1 MDMEFID
8 KLREKPAVQKIEK
21 FFPAIAFLGGFTWDS
36 ITLGQMVYGTDILI
50 LLAYYMGALI
60 LVILLSA
67 KLEHPEGWTK
77 ERLQALA
84 KAQQKPVA
92 APKQA
97 SAMVQQPAK
106 PVETAIQPQAKTIV
120 DEEATPKAPER
131 APEIDASEKNSD
143 DKPIIEESRFKRAAN
158 FIAQKT
164 ADRAKDIAS
173 RAANEAK
180 EAAAKAAQ
188 EAKEAAALASAKA
201 KEAANRAANEAKDA
215 AVKAKGAASKFAK
228 NVGYESTAIPENAIV
243 VHHRF
248 LDREWSEA
256 WKQRFTWAVQF
267 CFGGL
272 FSALVVCY
280 FKSSGSLASLLLV
293 ILLAILLV
301 GNEFLQKKYESF
313 GVSLAF
319 FCLLGTMFMNFAI
332 PHLVHHIG
340 FIWFF
345 LSTLLSFGMCIFI
358 WKISHRK
365 KTILI
370 APAII
375 SILLVVAYIMNW
387 VPPVPLVLKQKIACQ
402 NFDKASYSCDIDD
415 PNILQSIG
423 LQIPSVHK
431 VDSSEVYFLASVY
444 APAKL
449 KAELEYLWYY
459 QDPKTSKYKLTDRIS
474 SGRMMINGGRESGF
488 RTYTRKKNIPAGKYR
503 VEVAYKNGAVIG
515 SGTFEVFNEA
525 PKDGF
530 VRDTL
535 R

>member
-1 MDMEFID
+1 MEFVN
-8 KLREKPAVQKIEK
+8 KLREKPAVKKIEK
-21 FFPAIAFLGGFTWDS
+21 FFPAIAFLGGFAWDS
-36 ITLGQMVYGTDILI
+36 ITLGQMVYGSDILI
-50 LLAYYMGALI
+50 LLAYYTGALI

-67 KLEHPEGWTK
+67 QLEHPEGWTT

-84 KAQQKPVA
+84 EAQAKSKQNTSA
-92 APKQA
+92 ATTPPKTHA
-97 SAMVQQPAK
+97 
-106 PVETAIQPQAKTIV
+106 PVETAV
-120 DEEATPKAPER
+120 
-131 APEIDASEKNSD
+131 
-143 DKPIIEESRFKRAAN
+143 ESKFK
-158 FIAQKT
+158 K
-164 ADRAKDIAS
+164 
-173 RAANEAK
+173 
-180 EAAAKAAQ
+180 
-188 EAKEAAALASAKA
+188 AAALLAEKAPAKA
-201 KEAANRAANEAKDA
+201 IEAANRAAQEAKDAAAKASAQAKDA
-215 AVKAKGAASKFAK
+215 AVKAKDAASKFAK

-243 VHHRF
+243 VRHRF
-248 LDREWSEA
+248 LDREWSET

-280 FKSSGSLASLLLV
+280 FKSSGSLASFLLV

-332 PHLVHHIG
+332 PHLVHRIG

-345 LSTLLSFGMCIFI
+345 LSTLLSFGMCMFI

-365 KTILI
+365 KSILV
-370 APAII
+370 APALI

-402 NFDKASYSCDIDD
+402 NFDKATYTCDIDD
-415 PNILQSIG
+415 PNIFQSIG

-431 VDSSEVYFLASVY
+431 VDSSEVYFLASIY

-459 QDPKTSKYKLTDRIS
+459 QDPQTGKYKLTDRIS
-474 SGRMMINGGRESGF
+474 SGRMTLNGGRESGF
-488 RTYTRKKNIPAGKYR
+488 RTFTRKKNTPPGKYR

-515 SGTFEVFNEA
+515 SGTFEVFGE
-525 PKDGF
+525 PPEDGF

>member
-1 MDMEFID
+1 MQFVE
-8 KLREKPAVQKIEK
+8 KLREKPAVQKLEK
-21 FFPAIAFLGGFTWDS
+21 FFPAIAFLGGFAWDS

-50 LLAYYMGALI
+50 LLAYYTGALI

-67 KLEHPEGWTK
+67 QLEHPEGWTK

-84 KAQQKPVA
+84 KAQAKPKPAAV
-92 APKQA
+92 APKA
-97 SAMVQQPAK
+97 TKVAPSPAEEKSESAE
-106 PVETAIQPQAKTIV
+106 PV
-120 DEEATPKAPER
+120 
-131 APEIDASEKNSD
+131 SEDSVSENPDVK
-143 DKPIIEESRFKRAAN
+143 IEESRFRRAAA
-158 FIAQKT
+158 FIAEKT
-164 ADRAKDIAS
+164 PARAKEAAN
-173 RAANEAK
+173 RAALEAK
-180 EAAAKAAQ
+180 EATAK
-188 EAKEAAALASAKA
+188 AAALASAKA
-201 KEAANRAANEAKDA
+201 KEAANRAAIEAKDA
-215 AVKAKGAASKFAK
+215 AVKAKGAATKFAK

-243 VHHRF
+243 VRHRF
-248 LDREWSEA
+248 LDREWSET

-267 CFGGL
+267 FFGGL

-280 FKSSGSLASLLLV
+280 FKSSGSLASFLLV

-332 PHLVHHIG
+332 PHLVHRIG
-340 FIWFF
+340 FIWF
-345 LSTLLSFGMCIFI
+345 LISTVLSFGLCLFI

-365 KTILI
+365 KSILV
-370 APAII
+370 APALI
-375 SILLVVAYIMNW
+375 SIFLIVAYIMNW

-402 NFDKASYSCDIDD
+402 NFDKASYSCDVDD
-415 PNILQSIG
+415 PSLLQMIG
-423 LQIPSVHK
+423 LKIPSVHR
-431 VDSSEVYFLASVY
+431 VDSSEVYFLTSVY

-459 QDPKTSKYKLTDRIS
+459 QDPKTGKYMLTDRIS

-488 RTYTRKKNIPAGKYR
+488 RTFTRKKNTPPGKYR
-503 VEVAYKNGAVIG
+503 VEIAYKNGAVIG
-515 SGTFEVFNEA
+515 SGTFEVFGE
-525 PKDGF
+525 PPEDGF

>member
-1 MDMEFID
+1 MDMQFID

-50 LLAYYMGALI
+50 LLAYYTGALI

-67 KLEHPEGWTK
+67 QLEHPEGWTK

-84 KAQQKPVA
+84 KAQQKPAPAQKQTA
-92 APKQA
+92 A
-97 SAMVQQPAK
+97 PAK
-106 PVETAIQPQAKTIV
+106 PAEHPAKPAESVVENSVT
-120 DEEATPKAPER
+120 EESVAE
-131 APEIDASEKNSD
+131 PEIKT
-143 DKPIIEESRFKRAAN
+143 EESRFRRAAN

-164 ADRAKDIAS
+164 PTR
-173 RAANEAK
+173 AK
-180 EAAAKAAQ
+180 EAANRAAQ
-188 EAKEAAALASAKA
+188 EAKEATAKAAAIASAKA

-365 KTILI
+365 KTILV

>member
-1 MDMEFID
+1 MEFVN
-8 KLREKPAVQKIEK
+8 KLREKPAVQKLEK
-21 FFPAIAFLGGFTWDS
+21 FFPAIAFLGGFAWDS
-36 ITLGQMVYGTDILI
+36 ITLGQMVYGSDILI
-50 LLAYYMGALI
+50 LLAYYTGALI
-60 LVILLSA
+60 LVLLLSA
-67 KLEHPEGWTK
+67 QLEHPEGWTP

-84 KAQQKPVA
+84 SAQAKSKP
-92 APKQA
+92 APKA
-97 SAMVQQPAK
+97 TPAPKAAK
-106 PVETAIQPQAKTIV
+106 PAESVIEKTVENTIDESTIAESSDESAIKT
-120 DEEATPKAPER
+120 
-131 APEIDASEKNSD
+131 
-143 DKPIIEESRFKRAAN
+143 EESRFRRAAN

-164 ADRAKDIAS
+164 PARAKEAAN
-173 RAANEAK
+173 RAALEAK
-180 EAAAKAAQ
+180 EATAK
-188 EAKEAAALASAKA
+188 AAALASAKA
-201 KEAANRAANEAKDA
+201 KEAANRAAIEAKDA
-215 AVKAKGAASKFAK
+215 AVKAKGAASKLAK

-243 VHHRF
+243 VRHRF
-248 LDREWSEA
+248 LDREWSET

-280 FKSSGSLASLLLV
+280 FKSSGSLASFLLV

-313 GVSLAF
+313 GISLAF

-332 PHLVHHIG
+332 PHLVHRIG

-345 LSTLLSFGMCIFI
+345 LSTLLSFGMCVFI

-365 KTILI
+365 KSILV
-370 APAII
+370 APALI

-402 NFDKASYSCDIDD
+402 NFDKASFSCDIDD
-415 PNILQSIG
+415 PSFLQMVG
-423 LQIPSVHK
+423 LKIPSVHH
-431 VDSSEVYFLASVY
+431 VDSSDVYFLASVY

-459 QDPKTSKYKLTDRIS
+459 QNPSTGKYSLIDRIS
-474 SGRMMINGGRESGF
+474 SSRMTINGGRESGF
-488 RTYTRKKNIPAGKYR
+488 RTFTRKKNVPPGKYR

-515 SGTFEVFNEA
+515 SGTFEVFDGASE
-525 PKDGF
+525 DGF

>member
-1 MDMEFID
+1 MEFVN
-8 KLREKPAVQKIEK
+8 KLREKPAVKKIEK
-21 FFPAIAFLGGFTWDS
+21 FFPAIAFLGGFAWDS
-36 ITLGQMVYGTDILI
+36 ITLGQMVYGSDILI
-50 LLAYYMGALI
+50 LLAYYTGALI

-67 KLEHPEGWTK
+67 QLEHPEGWTT

-84 KAQQKPVA
+84 EAQAK
-92 APKQA
+92 PKQNTS
-97 SAMVQQPAK
+97 SATTPPKTHAPA
-106 PVETAIQPQAKTIV
+106 ETAV
-120 DEEATPKAPER
+120 
-131 APEIDASEKNSD
+131 
-143 DKPIIEESRFKRAAN
+143 ESKFK
-158 FIAQKT
+158 K
-164 ADRAKDIAS
+164 
-173 RAANEAK
+173 
-180 EAAAKAAQ
+180 
-188 EAKEAAALASAKA
+188 AAALLAEKAPAKA
-201 KEAANRAANEAKDA
+201 IEAANRAAQEAKDAAAKASAQAKDA
-215 AVKAKGAASKFAK
+215 AVKAKDAASKFAK

-243 VHHRF
+243 VRHRF
-248 LDREWSEA
+248 LDREWSET

-280 FKSSGSLASLLLV
+280 FKSSGSLASFLLV

-332 PHLVHHIG
+332 PHLVHRIG

-345 LSTLLSFGMCIFI
+345 LSTLLSFGMCMFI

-365 KTILI
+365 KSILV
-370 APAII
+370 APALI

-402 NFDKASYSCDIDD
+402 NFDKATYTCDIDD
-415 PNILQSIG
+415 PNIFQSIG

-431 VDSSEVYFLASVY
+431 VDSSEVYFLASIY

-459 QDPKTSKYKLTDRIS
+459 QDPQTGKYKLTDRIS
-474 SGRMMINGGRESGF
+474 SGRMTLNGGRESGF
-488 RTYTRKKNIPAGKYR
+488 RTFTRKKNTPPGKYR

-515 SGTFEVFNEA
+515 SGIFEVFGE
-525 PKDGF
+525 PPEGGF

>member
-1 MDMEFID
+1 MEFVN
-8 KLREKPAVQKIEK
+8 KLREKPAVKKIEK
-21 FFPAIAFLGGFTWDS
+21 FFPAIAFLGGFAWDS
-36 ITLGQMVYGTDILI
+36 ITLGQMVYGSDILI
-50 LLAYYMGALI
+50 LLAYYTGALI
-60 LVILLSA
+60 LVIMLSA
-67 KLEHPEGWTK
+67 QLEHPEGWTK

-84 KAQQKPVA
+84 EAQAK
-92 APKQA
+92 PKQNTS
-97 SAMVQQPAK
+97 SATTPPKTHAPA
-106 PVETAIQPQAKTIV
+106 ETAV
-120 DEEATPKAPER
+120 
-131 APEIDASEKNSD
+131 
-143 DKPIIEESRFKRAAN
+143 ESKFK
-158 FIAQKT
+158 K
-164 ADRAKDIAS
+164 
-173 RAANEAK
+173 
-180 EAAAKAAQ
+180 
-188 EAKEAAALASAKA
+188 AAALLAEKAPAKA
-201 KEAANRAANEAKDA
+201 IEAANRAAQEAKDAAAKASAQAKDA
-215 AVKAKGAASKFAK
+215 AVKAKDAASKFAK

-243 VHHRF
+243 VRHRF
-248 LDREWSEA
+248 LDREWSET

-280 FKSSGSLASLLLV
+280 FKSSGSLASFLLV

-332 PHLVHHIG
+332 PHLVHRIG

-345 LSTLLSFGMCIFI
+345 LSTLLSFGMCMFI

-365 KTILI
+365 KSILV
-370 APAII
+370 APALI

-402 NFDKASYSCDIDD
+402 NFDKATYTCDIDD
-415 PNILQSIG
+415 PNIFQSIG

-431 VDSSEVYFLASVY
+431 VDSSEVYFLASIY

-459 QDPKTSKYKLTDRIS
+459 QDPQTGKYKLTDRIS
-474 SGRMMINGGRESGF
+474 SGRMTLNGGRESGF
-488 RTYTRKKNIPAGKYR
+488 RTFTRKKNTPPGKYR

-515 SGTFEVFNEA
+515 SGTFEVFGE
-525 PKDGF
+525 PPEDGF

>member
-1 MDMEFID
+1 MQFVE
-8 KLREKPAVQKIEK
+8 KLREKPAVQKLEK
-21 FFPAIAFLGGFTWDS
+21 FFPAIAFLGGFAWDS

-50 LLAYYMGALI
+50 LLAYYTGALI

-67 KLEHPEGWTK
+67 QLEHPEGWTT

-84 KAQQKPVA
+84 KAQAKPKPAAV
-92 APKQA
+92 APKA
-97 SAMVQQPAK
+97 AK
-106 PVETAIQPQAKTIV
+106 VAPSPTDEKSEAAEPV
-120 DEEATPKAPER
+120 
-131 APEIDASEKNSD
+131 SEDSVSENPDVK
-143 DKPIIEESRFKRAAN
+143 IEESRFRRAAA
-158 FIAQKT
+158 FIAKKT
-164 ADRAKDIAS
+164 PARAKEAAN
-173 RAANEAK
+173 RAALEAK
-180 EAAAKAAQ
+180 EATAK
-188 EAKEAAALASAKA
+188 AAALASAKA
-201 KEAANRAANEAKDA
+201 KEAASRAAIEAKDA
-215 AVKAKGAASKFAK
+215 AVKAKGAATKFAK

-243 VHHRF
+243 VRHRF
-248 LDREWSEA
+248 LDREWSET

-267 CFGGL
+267 FFGGL

-280 FKSSGSLASLLLV
+280 FKSSGSLASFLLV

-332 PHLVHHIG
+332 PHLVHRIG
-340 FIWFF
+340 FIWF
-345 LSTLLSFGMCIFI
+345 LISTVLSFGLCLFI

-365 KTILI
+365 KSILV
-370 APAII
+370 APALI
-375 SILLVVAYIMNW
+375 SIFLIVAYIMNW

-402 NFDKASYSCDIDD
+402 NFDKASYSCDVDD
-415 PNILQSIG
+415 PSLLQMIG
-423 LQIPSVHK
+423 LKIPSVHR
-431 VDSSEVYFLASVY
+431 VDSSEVYFLTSVY

-459 QDPKTSKYKLTDRIS
+459 QDPKTGKYMLTDRIS

-488 RTYTRKKNIPAGKYR
+488 RTFTRKKNTPPGKYR
-503 VEVAYKNGAVIG
+503 VEIAYKNGAVIG
-515 SGTFEVFNEA
+515 SGTFEVFGE
-525 PKDGF
+525 PPEDGF

>member
-1 MDMEFID
+1 
-8 KLREKPAVQKIEK
+8 
-21 FFPAIAFLGGFTWDS
+21 
-36 ITLGQMVYGTDILI
+36 MVYGSDILI
-50 LLAYYMGALI
+50 LLAYYTGALI

-67 KLEHPEGWTK
+67 QLEHPEGWTK

-84 KAQQKPVA
+84 EAQAK
-92 APKQA
+92 PKQNTS
-97 SAMVQQPAK
+97 SATTPPKTHA
-106 PVETAIQPQAKTIV
+106 PEETAV
-120 DEEATPKAPER
+120 
-131 APEIDASEKNSD
+131 
-143 DKPIIEESRFKRAAN
+143 ESKFK
-158 FIAQKT
+158 K
-164 ADRAKDIAS
+164 
-173 RAANEAK
+173 
-180 EAAAKAAQ
+180 
-188 EAKEAAALASAKA
+188 AAALLAEKAPAKA
-201 KEAANRAANEAKDA
+201 IEAANRAAQEAKDAAAKASAQAKDA
-215 AVKAKGAASKFAK
+215 AVKAKDAASKFAK

-243 VHHRF
+243 VRHRF
-248 LDREWSEA
+248 LDREWSET

-280 FKSSGSLASLLLV
+280 FKSSGSLASFLLV

-332 PHLVHHIG
+332 PHLVHRIG

-345 LSTLLSFGMCIFI
+345 LSTLLSFGMCMFI

-365 KTILI
+365 KSILV
-370 APAII
+370 APALI

-402 NFDKASYSCDIDD
+402 NFDKATYTCDIDD
-415 PNILQSIG
+415 PNIFQSIG

-431 VDSSEVYFLASVY
+431 VDSSEVYFLASIY

-459 QDPKTSKYKLTDRIS
+459 QDPQTGKYKLTDRIS
-474 SGRMMINGGRESGF
+474 SGRMTLNGGRESGF
-488 RTYTRKKNIPAGKYR
+488 RTFTRKKNTPPGKYR

-515 SGTFEVFNEA
+515 SGTFEVFSE
-525 PKDGF
+525 PPEDGF

>member
-1 MDMEFID
+1 MEFVN
-8 KLREKPAVQKIEK
+8 KLREKPAVKKIEK
-21 FFPAIAFLGGFTWDS
+21 FFPAIAFLGGFAWDS
-36 ITLGQMVYGTDILI
+36 ITLGQMVYGSDILI
-50 LLAYYMGALI
+50 LLAYYTGALI

-67 KLEHPEGWTK
+67 QLEHPEGWTT

-84 KAQQKPVA
+84 EAQAK
-92 APKQA
+92 PKQNTSSATTPPKTHAPAETAVESKFKKAA
-97 SAMVQQPAK
+97 SLLAEKAPAK
-106 PVETAIQPQAKTIV
+106 AI
-120 DEEATPKAPER
+120 
-131 APEIDASEKNSD
+131 
-143 DKPIIEESRFKRAAN
+143 
-158 FIAQKT
+158 
-164 ADRAKDIAS
+164 
-173 RAANEAK
+173 
-180 EAAAKAAQ
+180 
-188 EAKEAAALASAKA
+188 
-201 KEAANRAANEAKDA
+201 EAANRAAQEAKDAAAKASAQAKDA
-215 AVKAKGAASKFAK
+215 AVKAKDAASKFAK

-243 VHHRF
+243 VRHRF
-248 LDREWSEA
+248 LDREWSET

-280 FKSSGSLASLLLV
+280 FKSSGSLASFLLV

-332 PHLVHHIG
+332 PHLVHRIG

-345 LSTLLSFGMCIFI
+345 LSTLLSFGMCMFI

-365 KTILI
+365 KSILV
-370 APAII
+370 APALI

-402 NFDKASYSCDIDD
+402 NFDKATYTCDIDD
-415 PNILQSIG
+415 PNIFQSIG

-431 VDSSEVYFLASVY
+431 VDSSEVYFLASIY

-459 QDPKTSKYKLTDRIS
+459 QDPQTGKYKLTDRIS
-474 SGRMMINGGRESGF
+474 SGRMTLNGGRESGF
-488 RTYTRKKNIPAGKYR
+488 RTFTRKKNTPPGKYR

-515 SGTFEVFNEA
+515 SGTFEVFDGASE
-525 PKDGF
+525 DGF

>member
-1 MDMEFID
+1 MLKGLRRSYIFYFMVMQFVD
-8 KLREKPAVQKIEK
+8 KLREKPAVQKLEK
-21 FFPAIAFLGGFTWDS
+21 FFPAIAFLGGFAWDS

-50 LLAYYMGALI
+50 LLAYYTGALI

-67 KLEHPEGWTK
+67 QLEHPEGWTK

-84 KAQQKPVA
+84 DAQAKSKP
-92 APKQA
+92 APKA
-97 SAMVQQPAK
+97 PPAPKAAK
-106 PVETAIQPQAKTIV
+106 PVVEKSVT
-120 DEEATPKAPER
+120 EEPTVN
-131 APEIDASEKNSD
+131 PEIKTA
-143 DKPIIEESRFKRAAN
+143 ESRFRRAAA
-158 FIAQKT
+158 FIAEKT
-164 ADRAKDIAS
+164 PVRAKEAAN
-173 RAANEAK
+173 RAALEAK
-180 EAAAKAAQ
+180 EATAK
-188 EAKEAAALASAKA
+188 AAALASAKA
-201 KEAANRAANEAKDA
+201 KEAASRAAIEAKDA
-215 AVKAKGAASKFAK
+215 AVKAKGAATKFAK

-243 VHHRF
+243 VRHRF
-248 LDREWSEA
+248 LDREWSET

-267 CFGGL
+267 FFGGL

-280 FKSSGSLASLLLV
+280 FKSSGSLASFLLV

-332 PHLVHHIG
+332 PHLVHRIG
-340 FIWFF
+340 FIWF
-345 LSTLLSFGMCIFI
+345 LISTVLSFGLCLFI

-365 KTILI
+365 KSILV
-370 APAII
+370 APALI
-375 SILLVVAYIMNW
+375 SIFLIVAYIMNW

-402 NFDKASYSCDIDD
+402 NFDKASYSCDVDD
-415 PNILQSIG
+415 PSLLQMIG
-423 LQIPSVHK
+423 LKIPSVHR
-431 VDSSEVYFLASVY
+431 VDSSEVYFLTSVY

-459 QDPKTSKYKLTDRIS
+459 QDPKTGKYMLTDRIS

-488 RTYTRKKNIPAGKYR
+488 RTFTRKKNTPPGKYR
-503 VEVAYKNGAVIG
+503 VEIAYKNGAVIG
-515 SGTFEVFNEA
+515 SGTFEVFGE
-525 PKDGF
+525 PPEDGF

>member
-1 MDMEFID
+1 MEFVN
-8 KLREKPAVQKIEK
+8 KLREKPAIKKIEK
-21 FFPAIAFLGGFTWDS
+21 FIPAIAFLGGFAWDS
-36 ITLGQMVYGTDILI
+36 ITLGQMVYGSDILI
-50 LLAYYMGALI
+50 LLAYYTGALI

-67 KLEHPEGWTK
+67 QLEHPEGWTK

-84 KAQQKPVA
+84 EAQAK
-92 APKQA
+92 PKQNTS
-97 SAMVQQPAK
+97 SATTPPKTHA
-106 PVETAIQPQAKTIV
+106 PVETAVESKFKKAASLLA
-120 DEEATPKAPER
+120 EKAP
-131 APEIDASEKNSD
+131 
-143 DKPIIEESRFKRAAN
+143 
-158 FIAQKT
+158 
-164 ADRAKDIAS
+164 
-173 RAANEAK
+173 
-180 EAAAKAAQ
+180 AKAI
-188 EAKEAAALASAKA
+188 
-201 KEAANRAANEAKDA
+201 EAANRAAQEAKDAAAKASAQAKDA
-215 AVKAKGAASKFAK
+215 AVKAKDAASKFAK

-248 LDREWSEA
+248 LDREWSET

-280 FKSSGSLASLLLV
+280 FKSSGSLASFLLV

-332 PHLVHHIG
+332 PHLVHRIG

-345 LSTLLSFGMCIFI
+345 LSTLLSFGMCMFI

-365 KTILI
+365 KSILV
-370 APAII
+370 APALI

-402 NFDKASYSCDIDD
+402 NFDKATYTCNIDD
-415 PNILQSIG
+415 PNIFQSIG

-431 VDSSEVYFLASVY
+431 VDSSEVYFLASIY

-459 QDPKTSKYKLTDRIS
+459 QDPQTGKYKLTDRIS
-474 SGRMMINGGRESGF
+474 SGRMTLNGGRESGF
-488 RTYTRKKNIPAGKYR
+488 RTFTRKKNTPPGKYR

-515 SGTFEVFNEA
+515 SGTFEVFGE
-525 PKDGF
+525 PPEGGF